1 MHSLY
6 FSTDHSSFETI
17 LDKEK
22 TGLKPLQRQQAIQ
35 INRGTKN
42 IYDREALFHSVK
54 CGSTLFSSIIHWRF
68 LQFKYERKK
77 KS

>member
-17 LDKEK
+17 PDKEK

-54 CGSTLFSSIIHWRF
+54 WFSYIIHWRF

-77 KS
+77 KIIK